1 MGREF
6 QVEKTIYSMNIYRAL
21 TVSQALPVGAGDT
34 QMALASEE
42 VMGRRQVYRQ
52 TITSVVTR

>member
-6 QVEKTIYSMNIYRAL
+6 QVERTIYSINIYQAL
-21 TVSQALPVGAGDT
+21 TLSQALPVGAGDT

-42 VMGRRQVYRQ
+42 VMGWGQVYRQ
-52 TITSVVTR
+52 TITSVMTR

>member
-1 MGREF
+1 MER
-6 QVEKTIYSMNIYRAL
+6 TIYSINIYRAL

-42 VMGRRQVYRQ
+42 VMGWRQVYRQ